1 MIGELLVGSM
11 PIGNYDDITLRMI
24 YAMHDCD
31 IIYSDNLPDNIFKLL
46 SVFNIKKDVVVLKST
61 NTMYADEQQIKDVI
75 GLILSGKKVLLVA
88 GEGNVGIADP
98 GTQFI
103 QACIEK
109 QLPYTVLPGPSAF
122 LTAFVASGIVNGDF
136 FLSCNMNDPKSVIDR
151 FINQNTPLIILIWQN
166 KIKEILESILSNK
179 QITLACD
186 MTMPTELIFHGT
198 ATEILKNPKFKL
210 IKENTKIAFV
220 LHDN

>member
-1 MIGELLVGSM
+1 VIGELIIGSM

-24 YAMHDCD
+24 YAMHECD
-31 IIYSDNLPDNIFKLL
+31 VIYSDNLPNNILELL
-46 SVFNIKKDVVVLKST
+46 SMFNISKEVVILKST
-61 NTMYADEQQIKDVI
+61 NTMYADEQQVKDVVE
-75 GLILSGKKVLLVA
+75 LILNGKKVLLVA

-103 QACIEK
+103 QACIKK

-151 FINQNTPLIILIWQN
+151 FINQNTPLIILVWQN
-166 KIKEILESILSNK
+166 KLNEILESITVNK

-186 MTMPTELIFHGT
+186 MTMKTELIIHGN
-198 ATEILKNPKFKL
+198 AKEILNNPKFKL
-210 IKENTKIAFV
+210 IKNNTKIAFV
-220 LHDN
+220 LHDY